1 VSRAL
6 DLLDAALAIPDHESG
21 WCVPAVSRGLL
32 ACRGWRP
39 DVIYSSAPPW
49 TGQLVARALATML
62 RRPWVADF
70 RDPWSRAPWREA
82 RREFVRRANNVLERW
97 VVRRADAILFVTR
110 GNRDEFARFYGP
122 DVARRFHL
130 VPSGCD
136 PTDFEGIDG
145 GPSPGRFVL
154 LHAGSLYGARNP
166 LPIVRALAR
175 AIDRG
180 VLSRDTFRLRLV
192 GPINLDVE
200 LPEECRR
207 LGVGDVVEIV
217 SRVTRRESLREMVS
231 ASALLLVQPGTT
243 VSVPGKAY
251 EYLAAGRPLLALAEE
266 GETAELVRA
275 SGIGTSVRPD
285 AGIEALEAALIS
297 VIEIASGEYVRPPAA
312 LYDGRVHAASAVEML
327 SGMAGA
333 PSSSRPRRADT
344 GPVLPS
350 GNRDAGRQA
359 RLDEREEP
367 GR

>member
-1 VSRAL
+1 
-6 DLLDAALAIPDHESG
+6 
-21 WCVPAVSRGLL
+21 
-32 ACRGWRP
+32 
-39 DVIYSSAPPW
+39 
-49 TGQLVARALATML
+49 
-62 RRPWVADF
+62 
-70 RDPWSRAPWREA
+70 
-82 RREFVRRANNVLERW
+82 
-97 VVRRADAILFVTR
+97 VTR
-110 GNRDEFARFYGP
+110 GNRDEFARFYGA
-122 DVARRFHL
+122 DAARRFHL
-130 VPSGCD
+130 IPSGCD
-136 PTDFEGIDG
+136 PTDFDTIDG
-145 GPSPGRFVL
+145 GPAPGRFVL

-166 LPIVRALAR
+166 LPLVRAVAR

-192 GPINLDVE
+192 GPINLDVD

-207 LGVGDVVEIV
+207 LGVGDIV
-217 SRVTRRESLREMVS
+217 DIVPRVTRRESLREMVS

>member
-1 VSRAL
+1 
-6 DLLDAALAIPDHESG
+6 
-21 WCVPAVSRGLL
+21 
-32 ACRGWRP
+32 
-39 DVIYSSAPPW
+39 
-49 TGQLVARALATML
+49 
-62 RRPWVADF
+62 
-70 RDPWSRAPWREA
+70 
-82 RREFVRRANNVLERW
+82 
-97 VVRRADAILFVTR
+97 
-110 GNRDEFARFYGP
+110 
-122 DVARRFHL
+122 
-130 VPSGCD
+130 
-136 PTDFEGIDG
+136 
-145 GPSPGRFVL
+145 
-154 LHAGSLYGARNP
+154 
-166 LPIVRALAR
+166 
-175 AIDRG
+175 
-180 VLSRDTFRLRLV
+180 
-192 GPINLDVE
+192 
-200 LPEECRR
+200 
-207 LGVGDVVEIV
+207 
-217 SRVTRRESLREMVS
+217 VTRRESLREMVS